1 MTTAIVP
8 AVTGW
13 QGGFSNIL
21 NRQNGDTV
29 NSYAFPTAAQN
40 GARPPMD
47 SQIAR
52 IFKRNTYRGINAL
65 MIQLIGAAAGGTA
78 TATHKQVGAPNTGPE
93 AAVPQVTARTELA
106 CR

>member
-8 AVTGW
+8 TVTGW

-52 IFKRNTYRGINAL
+52 IFKRNTYRGIKCFSSLFYHLSRFITHSTRARVCILISHRAAL
-65 MIQLIGAAAGGTA
+65 
-78 TATHKQVGAPNTGPE
+78 N
-93 AAVPQVTARTELA
+93 
-106 CR
+106 CC

>member
-8 AVTGW
+8 TVTGW

-40 GARPPMD
+40 GAQKLRV
-47 SQIAR
+47 ILGAR
-52 IFKRNTYRGINAL
+52 NLGLSTFSMTS
-65 MIQLIGAAAGGTA
+65 
-78 TATHKQVGAPNTGPE
+78 
-93 AAVPQVTARTELA
+93 
-106 CR
+106 